1 MASGVAEQFKNRPA
15 LSRPLDSLQL
25 IYGLLTRLIHK
36 IVNKNALDRIAPAIM
51 KISEILGDQN
61 RVTRKQFLGHSLL
74 GCWVIAL
81 LTFAGFT
88 LHFNAAPVGFLF
100 LLVVVCE
107 AILAGFWQASIVS
120 VLACACL
127 DYFFYPPLF
136 HFSVADPQDWVALGA
151 FEVSALMVSRL
162 SSRERL
168 NSIEARLQR
177 TSMEQLYELSRS
189 TLLINMHEKPGRQI
203 AQLIQ
208 RIFGAESVAIY
219 DASSETTERVG
230 DWRDDEQDLARDSFW
245 NETEGENHAAR
256 TTQRVLRAGAN
267 SVGAIVVRGN
277 LGSLVMDAL
286 ASLTA
291 ITLDRCVTFE
301 KESKIEA
308 AHETER
314 LRAAV
319 LDSLAHAVKTP
330 LTAISTASA
339 GLGEVGKLNHAQQ
352 ELVTL
357 IEDESCK
364 LSELSTRLLQTA
376 KLEAE
381 KLSVAQD
388 EIAVGELVQM
398 ALDEQKSRLS
408 GHPVELAVLDPA
420 LTVRG
425 DKDLLSMALAQ
436 YLDNA
441 AKYSFAGTAVK
452 ITATRSHSEVLLSVH
467 NFGPAIPIAD
477 RDKIFQR
484 FYRSEGTTKLVAG
497 TGIGLSTVKMAAE
510 AHRGHAWVISDAS
523 EGTTFF
529 LSLPHNL
536 GERE

>member
-1 MASGVAEQFKNRPA
+1 
-15 LSRPLDSLQL
+15 LQL

-36 IVNKNALDRIAPAIM
+36 IVNKNALDRVAPAIM

-61 RVTRKQFLGHSLL
+61 RVTRKQFLGQSMI
-74 GCWVIAL
+74 GCWVVAL
-81 LTFAGFT
+81 LTFTGFT

-189 TLLINMHEKPGRQI
+189 TLLISMHEKPGPQI

-219 DASSETTERVG
+219 DASSETTDRVG
-230 DWRDDEQDLARDSFW
+230 AWHDDEPDLARDCFW
-245 NETEGENHAAR
+245 SESEGENHAAR
-256 TTQRVLRAGAN
+256 TTQRVLRVGAN

-291 ITLDRCVTFE
+291 ITLDRCVTIE
-301 KESKIEA
+301 KESRIEA
-308 AHETER
+308 AHQTER

-388 EIAVGELVQM
+388 DIPVGELVQM
-398 ALDEQKSRLS
+398 ALDEQKTRLS
-408 GHPVELAVLDPA
+408 GHPVELAVPDPA

-452 ITATRSHSEVLLSVH
+452 IAASRSHSEVLLSVH

-484 FYRSEGTTKLVAG
+484 FYRSEETTHVAAG

>member
-1 MASGVAEQFKNRPA
+1 MNVLYLATTG
-15 LSRPLDSLQL
+15 
-25 IYGLLTRLIHK
+25 
-36 IVNKNALDRIAPAIM
+36 IM
-51 KISEILGDQN
+51 KISEILGEQN
-61 RVTRKQFLGHSLL
+61 KFTRKQFVGQSLL
-74 GCWVIAL
+74 GAWVVGL
-81 LTFAGFT
+81 LTFAGYT
-88 LHFNAAPVGFLF
+88 LHFNPAPVGFLF

-120 VLACACL
+120 IFACACL

-151 FEVSALMVSRL
+151 FEASALVVSRL
-162 SSRERL
+162 SSRERM
-168 NSIEARLQR
+168 NSFEVQLQR

-189 TLLINMHEKPGRQI
+189 TLLINMHQAPGPQI

-208 RIFGAESVAIY
+208 RIFGVEAVAIY
-219 DASSETTERVG
+219 DANSGTYDTAG
-230 DWRDDEQDLARDSFW
+230 TWRDEERSLARECFV
-245 NETEGENHAAR
+245 EQTEGQDKGAG
-256 TTQRVLRAGAN
+256 TTCRVLKVGPS
-267 SVGAIVVRGN
+267 SVGAIVVRGRM
-277 LGSLVMDAL
+277 GALVADAL

-291 ITLDRCVTFE
+291 IALDRCVSFE
-301 KESKIEA
+301 KESQIES
-308 AHETER
+308 AHQTER

-319 LDSLAHAVKTP
+319 LDALAHAVKTP

-339 GLGEVGKLNHAQQ
+339 GLGEVGNLNHAQQ

-357 IEDESCK
+357 IEDESSK
-364 LSELSTRLLQTA
+364 LGELSTKLLQTA

-381 KLSVAQD
+381 KIGVAQD
-388 EIAVGELVQM
+388 DIPVGDLVRM
-398 ALDEQKSRLS
+398 ALEEQKGRMT
-408 GHPVELAVLDPA
+408 GHPVEVAVSDPT
-420 LTVRG
+420 LTVKG

-452 ITATRSHSEVLLSVH
+452 IAANQSHSEVLLSVH

-477 RDKIFQR
+477 REKIFQR
-484 FYRSEGTTKLVAG
+484 FYRSEGTIQVAAG

-510 AHRGHAWVISDAS
+510 AHHGHAWVISDAND
-523 EGTTFF
+523 GTTFY
-529 LSLPHNL
+529 LSLPHER